1 MIRALKEYEANV
13 TIYDP
18 WANPE
23 EVRHEYGL
31 EVLSEMPDGRFNA
44 IVSAVKH
51 REFEKT
57 DYWKLVKSDGTV
69 YQVK

>member
-31 EVLSEMPDGRFNA
+31 EVLTEMPEGKFD
-44 IVSAVKH
+44 AVVVAVGHK
-51 REFEKT
+51 EFEKMA
-57 DYWKLVKSDGTV
+57 LARMMKSGRIL
-69 YQVK
+69 YKMG

>member
-23 EVRHEYGL
+23 EVKHEYGL
-31 EVLSEMPDGRFNA
+31 EVLVEMPEGTFD
-44 IVSAVKH
+44 AVVVAVAHK
-51 REFEKT
+51 EFEGIEFSARLKT
-57 DYWKLVKSDGTV
+57 NGVL
-69 YQVK
+69 YQMK